1 MTNQGAR
8 GKLKRESIDEPM
20 TNQGRA
26 ESKEVNAANGGTLRL
41 HSWMVGDALAN
52 QDGQYCQRFT
62 WCAQGHKATSVKVIP
77 PSLLVISSGS

>member
-1 MTNQGAR
+1 
-8 GKLKRESIDEPM
+8 M

-62 WCAQGHKATSVKVIP
+62 WCAQGHKREGHSALSPCYLFLFVTVTRPLSTY
-77 PSLLVISSGS
+77 